1 MQELKIKLSYMIEET
16 DFETFLYISKNKY
29 QIFVYDKNNLKNLY
43 DEELNSGNEIE
54 LNILS
59 KFLNDNIYKIEKI
72 LKIFIRN
79 IILIIEDD
87 KVLDIGI
94 SLKKKNYEKNI
105 DQKYLENS
113 LVEVKDIFKENYQD
127 LIIMH
132 MIIVEKE
139 NNFLLNNAN
148 NKDDYLFLEVNFIS
162 IPNNFTFNFDKLL
175 ENYQIKIKRYMS
187 GSYIK
192 SFFDEEPMELFVM
205 ANKLNDGLNKN
216 EIQLVSKSKENKGF
230 FEKFFQLFS

>member
-1 MQELKIKLSYMIEET
+1 MIENS
-16 DFETFLYISKNKY
+16 DFETFLYISKKKY

-43 DEELNSGNEIE
+43 HEEIENDDEIE

-59 KFLNDNIYKIEKI
+59 KFIDDNIYKIEKMI
-72 LKIFIRN
+72 KKFIRN

-94 SLKKKNYEKNI
+94 SLKKKNYENNI
-105 DQKYLENS
+105 DQKQLENS
-113 LVEVKDIFKENYQD
+113 LIEVKDIFKENYQD

-139 NNFLLNNAN
+139 NSFLLNNAN
-148 NKDDYLFLEVNFIS
+148 NNDNYLFLEVNFIS

-175 ENYQIKIKRYMS
+175 ENHQIKIKRYMS
-187 GSYIK
+187 GGYIK
-192 SFFDEEPMELFVM
+192 SFFDKESKESMELLVM
-205 ANKLNDGLNKN
+205 ANKLNEGLNKN
-216 EIQLVSKSKENKGF
+216 EVQLVSKNKENKGF

>member
-1 MQELKIKLSYMIEET
+1 MIENS

-43 DEELNSGNEIE
+43 HEEIGNNDDIE

-59 KFLNDNIYKIEKI
+59 KFIDDNIYKIEKMI
-72 LKIFIRN
+72 KNFIRN
-79 IILIIEDD
+79 IILIIQDD

-94 SLKKKNYEKNI
+94 SLKKKIYEKNI
-105 DQKYLENS
+105 DQKQLENS
-113 LVEVKDIFKENYQD
+113 LVEIKDIFKENYQD

-132 MIIVEKE
+132 MIIIEKE
-139 NNFLLNNAN
+139 NNFSLNND
-148 NKDDYLFLEVNFIS
+148 NKNDDYLFLEVNFIS

-175 ENYQIKIKRYMS
+175 ENHQIKIKRYMS
-187 GSYIK
+187 AGYIK
-192 SFFDEEPMELFVM
+192 SFFDKESMELFVM

-216 EIQLVSKSKENKGF
+216 EVQLVSKNKENKGF

>member
-1 MQELKIKLSYMIEET
+1 MIENS

-43 DEELNSGNEIE
+43 SEEIGYSDEIE
-54 LNILS
+54 LNTLS
-59 KFLNDNIYKIEKI
+59 KFLDDNIYKIEK
-72 LKIFIRN
+72 KIKNFIRS

-87 KVLDIGI
+87 KILEIGI
-94 SLKKKNYEKNI
+94 SLKKKNYEKSEN
-105 DQKYLENS
+105 QKQLENS

-127 LIIMH
+127 LLIMH
-132 MIIVEKE
+132 MVIVEKE

-148 NKDDYLFLEVNFIS
+148 NNDDYLFLEVNFIS
-162 IPNNFTFNFDKLL
+162 IPNKFTFYFDKLL
-175 ENYQIKIKRYMS
+175 ENHQINIKRYMS
-187 GSYIK
+187 GDYIK
-192 SFFDEEPMELFVM
+192 SFFDIESKESMELFVM

-216 EIQLVSKSKENKGF
+216 EIELISKSKENRGF

>member
-1 MQELKIKLSYMIEET
+1 MIENS

-29 QIFVYDKNNLKNLY
+29 QIFVYDKNNLKNLFH
-43 DEELNSGNEIE
+43 EEIENDDEIE

-59 KFLNDNIYKIEKI
+59 KFIDDNIYKIEKMI
-72 LKIFIRN
+72 KNFIRN
-79 IILIIEDD
+79 IILIIQDD

-94 SLKKKNYEKNI
+94 SLKKKIYEKNI
-105 DQKYLENS
+105 DQKQLENS
-113 LVEVKDIFKENYQD
+113 LVEIKDIFKENYQD

-132 MIIVEKE
+132 MIIIEKE
-139 NNFLLNNAN
+139 NNFSLNND
-148 NKDDYLFLEVNFIS
+148 NKNDDYLFLEVNFIS

-175 ENYQIKIKRYMS
+175 ENHQIKIKRYMS
-187 GSYIK
+187 AGYIK
-192 SFFDEEPMELFVM
+192 SFFDKESMELFVM

-216 EIQLVSKSKENKGF
+216 EVQLVSKNKENKGF

>member
-1 MQELKIKLSYMIEET
+1 MIEDIE
-16 DFETFLYISKNKY
+16 FETFLYISKNKY

-43 DEELNSGNEIE
+43 DEELKNDNEIE

-59 KFLNDNIYKIEKI
+59 KFLDDNIYKIEKI
-72 LKIFIRN
+72 LKNFIRS

-94 SLKKKNYEKNI
+94 SLKKKNYEKKI

-139 NNFLLNNAN
+139 NNFSLDNTNNN
-148 NKDDYLFLEVNFIS
+148 DDYLFLEVNFIS
-162 IPNNFTFNFDKLL
+162 IPNNFTFGFDKLL
-175 ENYQIKIKRYMS
+175 ENHQIKIKRYMS

-192 SFFDEEPMELFVM
+192 SFFDEESSELFLM
-205 ANKLNDGLNKN
+205 ANKLNEGLNKN
-216 EIQLVSKSKENKGF
+216 EVQLISKYKQNKGF

>member
-1 MQELKIKLSYMIEET
+1 MIENS
-16 DFETFLYISKNKY
+16 DFETFLYISKSKY

-43 DEELNSGNEIE
+43 NKEIENNDEVE

-59 KFLNDNIYKIEKI
+59 KFLDDNIYKIEKMI
-72 LKIFIRN
+72 KNFIRN
-79 IILIIEDD
+79 IILIVEDD

-94 SLKKKNYEKNI
+94 SFKKKNYEKNI
-105 DQKYLENS
+105 DQKQLVTS

-132 MIIVEKE
+132 MTIVEKE

-148 NKDDYLFLEVNFIS
+148 SNDDYLFLEVNFICIS
-162 IPNNFTFNFDKLL
+162 NNFIFNFNKLL
-175 ENYQIKIKRYMS
+175 ENHQIKIKRYMS
-187 GSYIK
+187 GDYIK
-192 SFFDEEPMELFVM
+192 NFFDKESKEKMELFVI
-205 ANKLNDGLNKN
+205 ANKLNDGLNSN
-216 EIQLVSKSKENKGF
+216 EVQLVPKGKENKGF

>member
-1 MQELKIKLSYMIEET
+1 MIENS

-29 QIFVYDKNNLKNLY
+29 QIFVYDKINLKNLY
-43 DEELNSGNEIE
+43 HEEIDNVDEIE

-59 KFLNDNIYKIEKI
+59 KFIDENIYKIEKMI
-72 LKIFIRN
+72 KDFIRN

-105 DQKYLENS
+105 DQKQLENS

-139 NNFLLNNAN
+139 NRLLLNNSN
-148 NKDDYLFLEVNFIS
+148 NNYDYLFLEVNFIS
-162 IPNNFTFNFDKLL
+162 ISNNFTLNFNKLL
-175 ENYQIKIKRYMS
+175 ENHQIKIKRYMS
-187 GSYIK
+187 GGYIK
-192 SFFDEEPMELFVM
+192 SFFDKESRESIELFVM

-216 EIQLVSKSKENKGF
+216 EVQLVPKNKENEGF

>member
-1 MQELKIKLSYMIEET
+1 MIEET
-16 DFETFLYISKNKY
+16 DFEIFLYISKNKY
-29 QIFVYDKNNLKNLY
+29 KIFVYDKNNLTNLY
-43 DEELNSGNEIE
+43 NEEVESSDEIE

-59 KFLNDNIYKIEKI
+59 QFLDNNIFKIEKMI
-72 LKIFIRN
+72 KNFIRN

-105 DQKYLENS
+105 NQKQLENS
-113 LVEVKDIFKENYQD
+113 LVEAKDIFIENYQD
-127 LIIMH
+127 LVIMH

-148 NKDDYLFLEVNFIS
+148 NSDDYLFLEVNFIS
-162 IPNNFTFNFDKLL
+162 IPHYVTFNFDKLFQ
-175 ENYQIKIKRYMS
+175 NHQIKIKRYMS
-187 GSYIK
+187 ADYIK
-192 SFFDEEPMELFVM
+192 SFFDKESMELFVM

-216 EIQLVSKSKENKGF
+216 EVQLVSKNKENKGF